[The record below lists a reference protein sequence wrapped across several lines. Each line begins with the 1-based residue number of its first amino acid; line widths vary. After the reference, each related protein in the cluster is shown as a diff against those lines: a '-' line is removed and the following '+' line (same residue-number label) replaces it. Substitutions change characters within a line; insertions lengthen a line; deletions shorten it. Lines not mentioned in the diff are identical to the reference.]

1 MMYFYYA
8 SSVIDAF
15 GLSFPRIGSL
25 RWTCMCSIK
34 MYSSASGSLHILHF
48 QREDGGDDGKL
59 SDIDYIEFIS
69 SLTF

>member
-1 MMYFYYA
+1 LMYFSYV

-25 RWTCMCSIK
+25 RWTRTCSIK
-34 MYSSASGSLHILHF
+34 MYSSASNSIHILHF

-59 SDIDYIEFIS
+59 SDIDYIEFTS

>member
-1 MMYFYYA
+1 
-8 SSVIDAF
+8 
-15 GLSFPRIGSL
+15 
-25 RWTCMCSIK
+25 

-48 QREDGGDDGKL
+48 QREDGGDEGKL